1 MHLQKLMISGFKSFA
16 DKVEVNF
23 DEGVT
28 GIVGPNGCGKSN
40 VSDAIRWVLGEQSP
54 RRLRGQQMTDMIFNG
69 TVSRSASGLA
79 EVTLVFDNG
88 DGRLPISYR
97 EVAITRRLFRSGES
111 DYLMNNTKCRL
122 KDITDLFLDSG
133 VGTNAYSLMEQG
145 SVDMIVNAK
154 PKDRR
159 QILEETAGVSR
170 FLHRKMEAIRK
181 LDRTD
186 TDLTRLTDILGEL
199 QRQKRSLERQ
209 ARQAELARKYRI
221 ELQQAEY
228 TLHIRAGKH
237 LSTQLEEMESRLKAL
252 AARIQA
258 KEGELN
264 EVRQRKRALQEKL
277 QEQDE
282 LNRQH
287 RDRYASSSAR
297 LEQLE
302 RRVQDLKERGEEYNQ
317 LQTRLHHECEA
328 DAKRIEEESAR
339 IEATQVRV
347 AEAAETIQTI
357 EAEIEKLQGELKGV
371 TEEYATVEK
380 EGQERRKAFLNL
392 EREISELNNQQRVW
406 QRDQEYYQQRLDQV
420 NNEYKEIQTELESL
434 KAKRGQINQNGES
447 LGAKREELQKRFE
460 EKRVLAEQ
468 LSQEETEA
476 RNQLRECERNWQ
488 RAHSRCESLQQLQ
501 AKLAGYDEGVRF
513 ILQGEDQT
521 NLLGALAE
529 RMNVEDGYNRAV
541 EAALS
546 HKLQAIITETDAD
559 AAQSI
564 AKLRDK
570 KKGRAA
576 FLSKQAMSEPL
587 PQITLTGALAAL
599 KNAASVV
606 TCPNEWRPIVDRL
619 LSRVLLVDSLEQA
632 LELRSQLP
640 DGIRLVSKD
649 GDLVERDGSLTGG
662 FTAGSQILQR
672 TAEIAQL
679 EKEVKA
685 FDQQRTELEQKV
697 QQLRQAIEA
706 SRSERDEAKQQLH
719 DVKNQLRVAT
729 EELQRIEQRLQR
741 LEQSDKSLSAERER
755 ISQSVNEG
763 AGQAEERTQRLQEL
777 QSRKDELELELTRW
791 TEQQQHAQAQLNQ
804 LQNVIGEK
812 RMALLEMRKDRER
825 WQADVETCTR
835 HLAEL
840 KRGIDEKQRLAV
852 QQEERREETAAA
864 IEETQKAIVQQR
876 EDQSNV
882 WKEVSASDEISQG
895 IRAEVKGIEQEES
908 THQEQYETLRSER
921 EEQSQTRM
929 KMQVERD
936 YWRKRLDEEFST
948 LDNKEECERD
958 ERDDDALNEK
968 VEFYRRRLSQLGVV
982 NELAIEEYEDV
993 RDRCDFLDSQ
1003 KHDLEKS
1010 KADLLATAKELHGAS
1025 VNQFLETFEQVK
1037 VNFNRT
1043 FRRMFNGGRAEL
1055 VLQDGDPMEA
1065 GIEIEVQ
1072 PPGKKLQSL
1081 SLLSGGEKAL
1091 VATALLFA
1099 IYEIRPSPF
1108 CFLDEIDAPLDDTN
1122 VGRFTSMLRGFLE
1135 HSQFIMITH
1144 NKKSMEICDAIYGV
1158 TMAEEGVTSIYSMKF
1173 QKANVQVMPKSGES
1187 SAIPASQTPEK
1198 AAV

>member
-1 MHLQKLMISGFKSFA
+1 MHLQKLIISGFKSFA
-16 DKVEVNF
+16 EKVEVNF

-79 EVTLVFDNG
+79 EVTLVFDNA
-88 DGRLPISYR
+88 DGMLPISYR
-97 EVAITRRLFRSGES
+97 EVAVTRRLFRSGES

-133 VGTNAYSLMEQG
+133 IGTNAYSLMEQG
-145 SVDMIVNAK
+145 RVDMIVNAK

-170 FLHRKMEAIRK
+170 FLHRKMEAVRK

-186 TDLTRLTDILGEL
+186 TDLVRLTDILGEL

-221 ELQQAEY
+221 ELLQSEY

-237 LSTQLEEMESRLKAL
+237 LSTQLEEMENRLKAL
-252 AARIQA
+252 GARIHA

-264 EVRQRKRALQEKL
+264 EVRQRKRALQERL

-282 LNRQH
+282 LNRKH

-302 RRVQDLKERGEEYNQ
+302 RRVQDLKERGEEYTQ
-317 LQTRLHHECEA
+317 LQTRLLHECEA
-328 DAKRIEEESAR
+328 DAKRADDEEAR
-339 IEATQVRV
+339 IQETQAQV
-347 AEAAETIQTI
+347 AEAAKTIQAI
-357 EAEIEKLQGELKGV
+357 EEDIERLQGELKGV
-371 TEEYATVEK
+371 SEDYATVEK

-392 EREISELNNQQRVW
+392 EQEITELNNQQRVW
-406 QRDQEYYQQRLDQV
+406 QRDKEYFEQRLSQV
-420 NNEYKEIQTELESL
+420 NNEHKEIQTEVNALES
-434 KAKRGQINQNGES
+434 KRDEINQNGES
-447 LGAKREELQKRFE
+447 LEARRVELQERFE
-460 EKRVLAEQ
+460 EKRVQADQLA
-468 LSQEETEA
+468 QEETDS

-513 ILQGEDQT
+513 ILQGEGQEK
-521 NLLGALAE
+521 LLGALAE

-564 AKLRDK
+564 ARLRDK

-576 FLSKQAMSEPL
+576 FLSKQALSEPL
-587 PQITLTGALAAL
+587 PALSLNGALASL

-606 TCPNEWRPIVDRL
+606 TCPDDWRPVVDRL

-640 DGIRLVSKD
+640 DGVRLASKD

-672 TAEIAQL
+672 TAEINQL
-679 EKEVKA
+679 EKEVKSLG
-685 FDQQRTELEQKV
+685 QQRSELEAKAQR
-697 QQLRQAIEA
+697 LHQAIET

-719 DVKNQLRVAT
+719 DLKNQLRVAT

-741 LEQSDKSLSAERER
+741 LEQSDKALTSERER
-755 ISQSVNEG
+755 IEQGVNEG
-763 AGQAEERTQRLQEL
+763 AAQSEERAKRLEERQG
-777 QSRKDELELELTRW
+777 RKDELELELSRW
-791 TEQQQHAQAQLNQ
+791 TEQQQHAQTRLKT
-804 LQNVIGEK
+804 LQDGISEK
-812 RMALLEMRKDRER
+812 RMTLLEMRKDRER
-825 WQADVETCTR
+825 WLADVETFTR
-835 HLAEL
+835 HLSEL
-840 KRGIDEKQRLAV
+840 KRGVEEKKHLAAQQDERQK
-852 QQEERREETAAA
+852 ETAAA

-876 EDQSNV
+876 LDQSNV
-882 WKEVSASDEISQG
+882 WKEVSESDEISQG
-895 IRAEVKGIEQEES
+895 IRTEVKAIEQEES
-908 THQEQYETLRSER
+908 NHQEQYETLRSER

-936 YWRKRLDEEFST
+936 YWRKRLDQEFST
-948 LDNKEECERD
+948 LDNKDECERD
-958 ERDDDALNEK
+958 ERDDEALTEK

-993 RDRCDFLDSQ
+993 RDRCDFLESQ

-1025 VNQFLETFEQVK
+1025 VDQFLETFEQVK
-1037 VNFNRT
+1037 INFNRT

-1055 VLQDGDPMEA
+1055 VLQEGDPMEA
-1065 GIEIEVQ
+1065 GVDIEVQ
-1072 PPGKKLQSL
+1072 PPGKKLQTL

-1122 VGRFTSMLRGFLE
+1122 VGRFTSMLRGFLD

-1173 QKANVQVMPKSGES
+1173 QKANVQTMPNAGELPS
-1187 SAIPASQTPEK
+1187 VSTTETPEK